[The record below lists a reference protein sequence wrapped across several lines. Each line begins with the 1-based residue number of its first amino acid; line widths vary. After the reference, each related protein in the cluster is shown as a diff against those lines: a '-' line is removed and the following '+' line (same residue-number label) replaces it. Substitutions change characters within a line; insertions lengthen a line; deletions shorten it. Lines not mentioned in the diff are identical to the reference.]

1 MGSSLALA
9 PSLILAPPC
18 ALPYPTEVET
28 VSQSAPPTPRRY
40 RFNPLRR
47 FINNGVEPLL
57 GPSPLLWAPPWPQPR
72 PASRNRSTISAA
84 NSSPTPV
91 RSASLLHHN
100 GVEPLLGL
108 SPLLG
113 PSPALLVETVSL
125 SAPPTPRRH
134 RFDPLRCF
142 INNGVEPLLG
152 LGPLLGPSPALLVE
166 TVSLSAP
173 TAPRRHRFDPLRCFI
188 NNGVEP
194 LLGPSPLLWAGPWP
208 YPRPASRNRF
218 TISAANSS
226 PTQQCRRF
234 APASRLRQQWQKPLR
249 TS

>member
-152 LGPLLGPSPALLVE
+152 
-166 TVSLSAP
+166 
-173 TAPRRHRFDPLRCFI
+173 
-188 NNGVEP
+188 
-194 LLGPSPLLWAGPWP
+194 PSPLLWAGPWP

-234 APASRLRQQWQKPLR
+234 APASRLRQKWQKPLR

>member
-152 LGPLLGPSPALLVE
+152 
-166 TVSLSAP
+166 
-173 TAPRRHRFDPLRCFI
+173 
-188 NNGVEP
+188 
-194 LLGPSPLLWAGPWP
+194 PSPLLWAGPWP